1 MLVHQQV
8 TLSRPH
14 ISSTQPGS
22 DFSHA
27 GRRAVTVAHRLP
39 RSLTVTASSRASSRA
54 FSLSAHKRY
63 KCAGG
68 WPTGAGMELKG
79 KCPDPCPQGDRQ
91 ISAVRVT
98 APPPAPLITCS
109 RRNPGPRTLM
119 SVCLHPTPSLCS
131 FIPTFGISPE
141 QSVRPKSL
149 SQPLCSQGN
158 TDRDEAAARAA
169 SSLVTY
175 MAQPLRGGLYHLSGE
190 IPRG

>member
-14 ISSTQPGS
+14 ITSTQPGS
-22 DFSHA
+22 DFSHG

-98 APPPAPLITCS
+98 APSTGPTYNLLTAESWTADAHVGLSPSHSFSLLLHSHLWDLS
-109 RRNPGPRTLM
+109 RAKRPTQVFVSASVLPR
-119 SVCLHPTPSLCS
+119 
-131 FIPTFGISPE
+131 E
-141 QSVRPKSL
+141 RRP
-149 SQPLCSQGN
+149 
-158 TDRDEAAARAA
+158 
-169 SSLVTY
+169 
-175 MAQPLRGGLYHLSGE
+175 
-190 IPRG
+190 